1 MAPGQQVR
9 AFAFVLVVR
18 PVPGRALLLGGQLSF
33 ELLDL
38 RLECGTGRRRGDRT
52 GKGLCCSSSR
62 SIATKVLP
70 FLSCERGRR
79 LRLTMARAPSDEML
93 RRSPICT

>member
-33 ELLDL
+33 ELLDP
-38 RLECGTGRRRGDRT
+38 RFECGNHIDHRQAAW
-52 GKGLCCSSSR
+52 GLYGQRFWWCF
-62 SIATKVLP
+62 P
-70 FLSCERGRR
+70 
-79 LRLTMARAPSDEML
+79 
-93 RRSPICT
+93 SPIVSGGTYAQKVTFLPNPSPGTKTPRVHDAAE